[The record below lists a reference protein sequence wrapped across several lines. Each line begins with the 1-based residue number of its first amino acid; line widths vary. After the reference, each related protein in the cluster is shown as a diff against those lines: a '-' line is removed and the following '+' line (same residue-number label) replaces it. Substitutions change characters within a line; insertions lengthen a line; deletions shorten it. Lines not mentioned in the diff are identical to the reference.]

1 MLDDRLQAAVLQRLK
16 RISGQVGGLQ
26 RMVEDRR
33 YCIDI
38 LNQFAAVEAAL
49 HRAAALMLKD
59 HMETC
64 VTEACDAADPA
75 IKREKIDELLRAFDS
90 MRPK

>member
-1 MLDDRLQAAVLQRLK
+1 MLDGNVKNAVLKRLK
-16 RISGQVGGLQ
+16 RINGQVQGLQ

-38 LNQFAAVEAAL
+38 LNQVAAVEAAL
-49 HRAAALMLKD
+49 HRSAAIILKN

-64 VTEACDAADPA
+64 VVAAFECRKPSD
-75 IKREKIDELLRAFDS
+75 KREKIDELVRVFGS

>member
-1 MLDDRLQAAVLQRLK
+1 MLDGNVKIAVIKRLK
-16 RISGQVGGLQ
+16 RINGQVQGLQ
-26 RMVEDRR
+26 RMVEQRR

-38 LNQFAAVEAAL
+38 LHQVAAVEAAL
-49 HRAAALMLKD
+49 HRAAAIILKN

-64 VTEACDAADPA
+64 VATAFECKKPCDR
-75 IKREKIDELLRAFDS
+75 REKIAELVRVFES

>member
-1 MLDDRLQAAVLQRLK
+1 MLDDRLQTAVLQRLR

-38 LNQFAAVEAAL
+38 LNQVAAVEAAL
-49 HRAAALMLKD
+49 HRAAALMLKN

-64 VTEACDAADPA
+64 VTEACDSSDTAAR
-75 IKREKIDELLRAFDS
+75 REKIDELVRAFDS

>member
-1 MLDDRLQAAVLQRLK
+1 MLDDRLQTAVLQRLK

-26 RMVEDRR
+26 RMVGDRR

-38 LNQFAAVEAAL
+38 LNQVAAVEAAL
-49 HRAAALMLKD
+49 HRAAAIMLKN

-64 VTEACDAADPA
+64 VTEACESSDPA
-75 IKREKIDELLRAFDS
+75 ARREKIDELVRTFES
-90 MRPK
+90 MRPR